1 MGFSTPSSPPAP
13 KATIPVVTDNTPN
26 ETKAAYEQ
34 TAARRRGLLSTLLS
48 RHTQPVQDSPAA
60 NPGNPTLG

>member
-1 MGFSTPSSPPAP
+1 MGFTKP
-13 KATIPVVTDNTPN
+13 KAAPATPIPVVADNEPAA
-26 ETKAAYEQ
+26 TKAAYNQ

-48 RHTQPVQDSPAA
+48 RHTQPAQDSPAA

>member
-1 MGFSTPSSPPAP
+1 MEFTKPSSPPAP
-13 KATIPVVTDNTPN
+13 KATIPIVTDSEPN

-48 RHTQPVQDSPAA
+48 RRTQPAQDSPAA